1 MSFQRVARLTD
12 AAELAEVVAHRLLD
26 RIVALQATKDV
37 VHLCLTGGNT
47 ANLMYERF
55 ADLVPGSGLDVYR
68 LQLWWTDERFVPATD
83 PDRNSLQAVTRLART
98 LEVNSATTHTMPAA
112 DGRLDAHQC
121 AAEYASELGETHFD
135 VTLLGVGEDGHV
147 GSIFPNHQSFEA
159 TSKTVIGV
167 TESPKAP
174 AERITLTIP
183 AINRTDE
190 LWFIANGTPKAD
202 VVARAIQGDKSLPAA
217 HPRGERATYWFIDR
231 AAAANLPEQ
240 YRCEF

>member
-1 MSFQRVARLTD
+1 MSFQRVARLSD
-12 AAELAEVVAHRLLD
+12 AAELADVVAHRLLE
-26 RIVALQATKDV
+26 RIVALQSVKDL
-37 VHLCLTGGNT
+37 VHVCLTGGTT

-55 ADLVPGSGLDVYR
+55 ADLVPDSALDVAR
-68 LQLWWTDERFVPATD
+68 LQLWWSDERFVPATD

-121 AAEYASELGETHFD
+121 AAEYAAELDDTHFD

-159 TSKTVIGV
+159 TTKTVIGV
-167 TESPKAP
+167 TESPKSP

-183 AINRTDE
+183 ALSRTDE

-202 VVARAIQGDKSLPAA
+202 VVARAVQGDKSLPAA
-217 HPRGERATYWFIDR
+217 HPRGQDATYWFIDSD
-231 AAAANLPEQ
+231 AAANLPQQ

>member
-1 MSFQRVARLTD
+1 MTFQRVARLSD
-12 AAELAEVVAHRLLD
+12 AAELADVVAHRFLD
-26 RIVALQATKDV
+26 RIVALQGVKDV
-37 VHLCLTGGNT
+37 VHVCLTGGTT
-47 ANLMYERF
+47 ANLLYERF
-55 ADLVPGSGLDVYR
+55 ADLVPGSGLDVSR
-68 LQLWWTDERFVPATD
+68 LQLWWSDERFVPATD

-98 LEVNSATTHTMPAA
+98 LEVNSATTHMMPAA

-121 AAEYASELGETHFD
+121 ASEYASELGDTHFD
-135 VTLLGVGEDGHV
+135 ITLLGVGEDGHV

-159 TSKTVIGV
+159 TTKTVIGV
-167 TESPKAP
+167 TESPKPP

-183 AINRTDE
+183 ALNRTDE

-217 HPRGERATYWFIDR
+217 HAQGERATYWFIDR
-231 AAAANLPEQ
+231 EAAARLPEQ

>member
-1 MSFQRVARLTD
+1 MTFQRVARLND
-12 AAELAEVVAHRLLD
+12 AAELADVVAHRFLD
-26 RIVALQATKDV
+26 RIVALQATQDV
-37 VHLCLTGGNT
+37 VHVCLTGGTT

-55 ADLVPGSGLDVYR
+55 ADLVPGSGLDVPR

-98 LEVNSATTHTMPAA
+98 LEINSATTHTMPAA
-112 DGRLDAHQC
+112 DGRVDAHQC
-121 AAEYASELGETHFD
+121 ASEYAAELGDTHFD
-135 VTLLGVGEDGHV
+135 VMLLGVGEDGHV

-159 TSKTVIGV
+159 TTRTVIGV

-183 AINRTDE
+183 ALSRADE
-190 LWFIANGTPKAD
+190 LWFIANGTGKAD
-202 VVARAIQGDKSLPAA
+202 AVARSIQGDISLPAA
-217 HPRGERATYWFIDR
+217 HPKGRNATYWFIDQ
-231 AAAANLPEQ
+231 AAATGLPRQ